1 MLATAAGGDLQER
14 RGGWVCS
21 ELLAERGN
29 EADRPGVGWDARRW
43 DACPFL
49 VQKGGEVNLKNRQ
62 NSGRLSMR
70 LYEMNVNSGK
80 VQTRAR
86 RACNPYEGLKHARV
100 FPSDHFI
107 SYP

>member
-80 VQTRAR
+80 VQTQ
-86 RACNPYEGLKHARV
+86 PVGHATHMR
-100 FPSDHFI
+100 D
-107 SYP
+107 